1 MSGTLTA
8 PEARA
13 LIEARLGR
21 PPEDAYEAAV
31 VLEAWGGERAGTVFR
46 LSSET
51 VRDGTGADRSE
62 GARVA
67 EATEERT
74 VADAIATLLSVL
86 CIAAWSTPLAV
97 ALGPDERI
105 AFGLALPLAL
115 AVQWAIQARYRI
127 VGKRRLVGLRRDLP
141 TVVAVSVGGTLTASL
156 TLGRAGLVAALL
168 VLIWAGGSL
177 VARSG
182 LAWVQA
188 GTVAAVAVAL
198 NLGVQAVGVL
208 GAAAAVTALI
218 VALALR
224 REDPHSLP
232 GPGALALAGAASGL
246 LLGLLLTADSTIR
259 WGSGWVLGVALMP
272 SVLAALW
279 AGAYLAK
286 LHPRLVEEL
295 TDVEPGRAGSR
306 SLAGT
311 LLGGACLRYLGCC
324 AGLSVAVGL
333 LVTSSEPSIRVLLLA
348 FGVAGLLSTAVA
360 LLTALGWAAAA
371 LASMV
376 AAAGTALGLAHV
388 AHPAGEPVIVGAA
401 VGAAIA
407 LTCAAVALS
416 RPASLLATRLWIV

>member
-67 EATEERT
+67 DATEERT
-74 VADAIATLLSVL
+74 VADAIATLLTVL

-198 NLGVQAVGVL
+198 QPRRPRGGRARSGGGRHGRNR
-208 GAAAAVTALI
+208 GARAPARGS
-218 VALALR
+218 ALA
-224 REDPHSLP
+224 
-232 GPGALALAGAASGL
+232 AWSGS
-246 LLGLLLTADSTIR
+246 AR
-259 WGSGWVLGVALMP
+259 PRGSG
-272 SVLAALW
+272 
-279 AGAYLAK
+279 
-286 LHPRLVEEL
+286 E
-295 TDVEPGRAGSR
+295 R
-306 SLAGT
+306 S
-311 LLGGACLRYLGCC
+311 
-324 AGLSVAVGL
+324 
-333 LVTSSEPSIRVLLLA
+333 
-348 FGVAGLLSTAVA
+348 
-360 LLTALGWAAAA
+360 
-371 LASMV
+371 
-376 AAAGTALGLAHV
+376 
-388 AHPAGEPVIVGAA
+388 PA
-401 VGAAIA
+401 
-407 LTCAAVALS
+407 
-416 RPASLLATRLWIV
+416 RPAAHR